1 MVYGILLESVVQY
14 FILEKYDR
22 ITLQEVE
29 EYVQCSLSNL
39 NLFDL
44 YDDGLMIAIAEG
56 MSLYLPCSQMLF
68 FVVVFVFVMAEFTLT
83 MKNLR
88 IVEGTTNEN

>member
-1 MVYGILLESVVQY
+1 MVYGILLESIVQR

-22 ITLQEVE
+22 ILLKEIE
-29 EYVQCSLSNL
+29 EYIKHPLSHL

-56 MSLYLPCSQMLF
+56 M
-68 FVVVFVFVMAEFTLT
+68 
-83 MKNLR
+83 
-88 IVEGTTNEN
+88 I